1 MVFFFNLFKELF
13 ALFDL
18 SASQFLCQLCT
29 YVIKPVKSQVDAYAF
44 QRVSCTESSFS
55 VFCFQGIFQIRK
67 LPSFKNFSA
76 NLWIIA
82 SLPNLFKILS

>member
-55 VFCFQGIFQIRK
+55 IFCFQGIFQILK
-67 LPSFKNFSA
+67 TAVL
-76 NLWIIA
+76 
-82 SLPNLFKILS
+82 